1 MASEW
6 RRAPLLTAPALC
18 SALGDRG
25 DVYSLRVGLVF
36 IYLSITVF
44 TFVLVLTVSSLLPP
58 TGLIL
63 ACDPHSLGALPLLQ
77 EALLVGRPGKD
88 LLSGTWPCQDM
99 TLSQGQGPSAWGP
112 QPRRRQPCPLA
123 AEARPQGLVC
133 CQSDGGALLVT
144 LSSGLRQ
151 ALTVLLLCR

>member
-6 RRAPLLTAPALC
+6 RQAPLLTAPALC

-25 DVYSLRVGLVF
+25 DGRTFTASLRVGLVF

-44 TFVLVLTVSSLLPP
+44 ISVLLLTVSSLLPP
-58 TGLIL
+58 TGLTL

-88 LLSGTWPCQDM
+88 LLSGMCPWAEVA
-99 TLSQGQGPSAWGP
+99 LSGYDP
-112 QPRRRQPCPLA
+112 
-123 AEARPQGLVC
+123 
-133 CQSDGGALLVT
+133 
-144 LSSGLRQ
+144 
-151 ALTVLLLCR
+151 